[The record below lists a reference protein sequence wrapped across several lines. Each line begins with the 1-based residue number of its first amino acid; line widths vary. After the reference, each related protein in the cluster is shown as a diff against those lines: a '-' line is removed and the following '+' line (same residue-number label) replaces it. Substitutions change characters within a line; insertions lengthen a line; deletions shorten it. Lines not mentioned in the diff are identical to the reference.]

1 MNAYQIGVSIVLA
14 NGVSPVLAI
23 IGSDLLKL
31 HTSTGQI
38 NQNFAGWSTALLGV
52 GAILTGATILGAM
65 TKIVEKS
72 ADFQDAMTKVSQL
85 NPKVAELVK
94 SGEIQRMSFKIGS
107 DLGMKVEDVTKV
119 YGGIYGVLQDPEEAE
134 KITPMA
140 ARYARLMQARHPG
153 SHPEDSIN
161 TLMRAGE
168 LSGRL
173 TDEHGRID
181 PKKVQ
186 DWFDMAARLEAATH
200 GQVNPEQ
207 LLGLAQQ
214 GGGVALRSLSQEGY
228 EHMAIMAQMM
238 GGQRAGTALLSL
250 RSQMTGTM
258 MKRSAEAM
266 QEYGLLKEGE
276 WTHAGGHVEMTDEAA
291 HRMLSL
297 VNKDPMAFVEELL
310 KRLEAKGIHGSD
322 DQMLAL
328 QRILGRQT
336 TQRMVAD
343 MLLAREQIKRE
354 TAGLEQGATVDQGLA
369 GYDKNIHAAQQNM
382 STAWHNLMIAIG
394 GSQGERFATFLNKIA
409 DGIKWVTDKV
419 NGLDPKT
426 IDTIFQV
433 TAGLAAG
440 LVTIGAVLLVALGTV
455 TIGALVGSATLI
467 GGAVAA
473 VVAAAATFAAFH
485 WDDIKAA
492 FNGIYGAITGFID
505 KLVALYHSIGGWF
518 SSAPNHNPRVGG
530 GPRGDAKS
538 DGAAPPSPAW
548 SPPAGMVLGTEVA
561 PGGITPG
568 GVPPTTQAA
577 PSGTPSYNPR
587 SGYHPNLRPGIQ
599 LQSWN
604 PGIERNK
611 PSQISLSLQIDGRT
625 LAQAISDELEALL
638 GFPTGAPSPDGV
650 GRWFDGDH
658 NTVTT

>member
-23 IGSDLLKL
+23 IGQDLLKL

-65 TKIVEKS
+65 TKIVEKA
-72 ADFQDAMTKVSQL
+72 ADFQDVMTKVSQL

-94 SGEIQRMSFKIGS
+94 SGEIQRQSFKIGGE
-107 DLGMKVEDVTKV
+107 LGMKVEDVSKI
-119 YGGIYGVLQDPEEAE
+119 YGGIFGAIQDPEEAME
-134 KITPMA
+134 LLPYA
-140 ARYARLMQARHPG
+140 SRYARLMQMRHPG
-153 SHPEDSIN
+153 SHPEDSIR
-161 TLMRAGE
+161 TLLRAGE
-168 LSGRL
+168 DSGRL
-173 TDEHGRID
+173 TDDQGKID
-181 PKKVQ
+181 PHKVK

-200 GQVNPEQ
+200 GQVNADVLFQ
-207 LLGLAQQ
+207 LAQQ
-214 GGGVALRSLSQEGY
+214 GGGVSLRGLSQEGY
-228 EHMAIMAQMM
+228 EHMAIVSQMM
-238 GGQRAGTALLSL
+238 GGARAGTSLLSL
-250 RSQMTGTM
+250 RQQMTGQMFT
-258 MKRSAEAM
+258 RNAEAM
-266 QEYGLLKEGE
+266 HKYGLIKDGE
-276 WTHAGGHVEMTDEAA
+276 FHTDHGRVILHDEAKD
-291 HRMLSL
+291 RLLGL
-297 VNKDPMAFVEELL
+297 VNKDPMNFVNAILDRF
-310 KRLEAKGIHGSD
+310 KAMGITD
-322 DQMLAL
+322 TDKQMQAISE
-328 QRILGRQT
+328 ILGRQT
-336 TQRMVAD
+336 TQRFISD
-343 MLLAREQIKRE
+343 MYLARAQIERE
-354 TAGLEQGATVDQGLA
+354 TKGLEQGATVDQGLA

-382 STAWHNLMIAIG
+382 STAWHNLMVAIG
-394 GSQGERFATFLNKIA
+394 GPEGERFATFLNKIA

-419 NGLDPKT
+419 RGLDPKT
-426 IDTIFQV
+426 IDMIFQV

-467 GGAVAA
+467 GGAIAA

-492 FNGIYGAITGFID
+492 FNGIYSAITGFVD

-518 SSAPNHNPRVGG
+518 SSAPNHNPRAGG

-561 PGGITPG
+561 PGGIVPG
-568 GVPPTTQAA
+568 GVPPTTQAT
-577 PSGTPSYNPR
+577 PSGPPSYNPR
-587 SGYHPNLRPGIQ
+587 SGYHPNLKPGIQ